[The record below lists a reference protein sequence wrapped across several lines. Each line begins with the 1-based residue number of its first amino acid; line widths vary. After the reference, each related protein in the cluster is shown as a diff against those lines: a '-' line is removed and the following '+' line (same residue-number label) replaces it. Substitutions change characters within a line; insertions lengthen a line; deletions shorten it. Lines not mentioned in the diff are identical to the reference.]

1 MQLTHNFVCYT
12 VNDKKEIKDIVKAEV
27 KVEELVNEPEEEED
41 IENESSKFLSMSLS
55 ERHAQGLELKAK
67 RDEMVDILAK
77 DEDVD
82 EKDFQLAQLLT
93 NHRNGWVWYF

>member
-1 MQLTHNFVCYT
+1 MFIIRPI
-12 VNDKKEIKDIVKAEV
+12 DKTEIKNVVKAEV
-27 KVEELVNEPEEEED
+27 KVDNICEELVNEPEEEED